1 MPPSTSN
8 SSSSVPRRR
17 SSRPTTARRAS
28 AAATVGT
35 KASASPASSSPFDDF
50 HSYAPSAGYFFSTT
64 PLQIKRTVNIT
75 VEISSGSAT
84 ASHMDVS
91 QYHMPVTTSCY
102 SPSSGDVLYEYS
114 TNTSEY
120 ETATE
125 YGAYP
130 FSSSST
136 ATSSSY
142 SYEPSAQR
150 SSTDESEFPCE
161 PPSSYSKYKPQHG
174 QFSSILVTPN
184 QLNNNTDI
192 KSRAFK
198 REQGTS
204 TSSTKT
210 SLSDIQSSAKIATG
224 MLEQFLAVDSR
235 EDALVVEARFAI
247 SERRVNDLRSNLMY
261 GWESII
267 DDLLQ

>member
-1 MPPSTSN
+1 MPPSASN
-8 SSSSVPRRR
+8 SSSSAPRRR
-17 SSRPTTARRAS
+17 SSRPTSARRAS
-28 AAATVGT
+28 AAATVGPRT
-35 KASASPASSSPFDDF
+35 SASPASSSPFDDF
-50 HSYAPSAGYFFSTT
+50 HSYAPTAGYFFSTT

-75 VEISSGSAT
+75 VEISSGTAT
-84 ASHMDVS
+84 ANHMDVS

-130 FSSSST
+130 LSSSST

-161 PPSSYSKYKPQHG
+161 PPPSYSKYKPQHE
-174 QFSSILVTPN
+174 SKTPPPAAPK
-184 QLNNNTDI
+184 Q
-192 KSRAFK
+192 AY
-198 REQGTS
+198 QTS
-204 TSSTKT
+204 T
-210 SLSDIQSSAKIATG
+210 
-224 MLEQFLAVDSR
+224 VDSR
-235 EDALVVEARFAI
+235 EDALVVEARVAI